1 MSELNGLIHP
11 NIYLEEPWKNEIPSP
26 KGISWTHNKDDS
38 YEARFINFER
48 YRHQTNVELLWCIKH
63 EWGIKIPELSQK
75 KFKKFES
82 RGLVLQQ
89 RLRLCIQIHP
99 YYPSGYRN
107 AAHWFAEILR
117 DSDQINAEYIFNQPE
132 QSRGN
137 KKSDIQTHR
146 KILYD
151 LKGGKNP
158 FDERE
163 LPNLSQLIEIA
174 ILHGHK
180 DSQQKRKPI
189 ADTWEAFLRAYSA
202 YITFR
207 DRSEDHCDFYVSD
220 NKLMVQ
226 RGKGGGQQSFL
237 PKAVKEFSEIHKRH
251 FENATETYKKLLS
264 ETFTQ

>member
-11 NIYLEEPWKNEIPSP
+11 NIYLEEPWANEIPSP

-38 YEARFINFER
+38 FGARLINFER
-48 YRHQTNVELLWCIKH
+48 YRLQTNVALLWCIKH
-63 EWGIKIPELSQK
+63 EWGIKIPELRQQ
-75 KFKKFES
+75 KFKKFET

-137 KKSDIQTHR
+137 KKGDIQKHR
-146 KILYD
+146 EILHD
-151 LKGGKNP
+151 LKCGDNP
-158 FDERE
+158 FDKRE
-163 LPNLSQLIEIA
+163 LPNLSQLIDIA

-180 DSQQKRKPI
+180 DNKQKLKPI
-189 ADTWEAFLRAYSA
+189 ADTWKAYLNAYAA

-207 DRSEDHCDFYVSD
+207 DRSEDHCDFYISD

-226 RGKGGGQQSFL
+226 RGKGGGQQTFL

-251 FENATETYKKLLS
+251 FENTTETYKKLLS